1 MDIEKEIAVN
11 QNAVRLLK
19 SQEHFTLLML
29 VKSYYDDEDEYMKL
43 NMKNIFLIG
52 ERIIQLEDII
62 RDLKDRQ

>member
-29 VKSYYDDEDEYMKL
+29 VKSYYDDEDEYLKL